1 MKGRICLV
9 HCAHIFKG
17 VAATLNYEENTLY
30 NADCTIYLEISSFL
44 SDHIQR
50 KRKGTGLN

>member
-30 NADCTIYLEISSFL
+30 NADCIYLEISSFW